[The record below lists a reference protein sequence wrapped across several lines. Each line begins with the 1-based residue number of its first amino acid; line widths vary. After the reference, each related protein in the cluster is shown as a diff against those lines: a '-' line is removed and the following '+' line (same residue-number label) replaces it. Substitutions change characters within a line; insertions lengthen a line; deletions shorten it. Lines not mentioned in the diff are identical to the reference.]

1 MTAIEVE
8 STVRHP
14 LWPELGAGRVLAVSD
29 KRPLHAKVHWPAV
42 GQTSTHAFS
51 SLRIVG
57 EQVDAREALARASR
71 FCNGIGRHSK
81 GHDHTQCLVEA
92 DALLIGLAAAG
103 YRVIGFTDLPTLQE
117 SNR

>member
-1 MTAIEVE
+1 MSAIKVE

-14 LWPELGAGRVLAVSD
+14 LWPELGSGRVLSVSD
-29 KRPLHAKVHWPAV
+29 KPPMNARVHWPAV
-42 GQTSTHAFS
+42 EQTSTHAFS

-57 EQVDAREALARASR
+57 DLPDAREALARASR
-71 FCNGIGRHSK
+71 FCNGIGRHSH

-117 SNR
+117 TSR

>member
-1 MTAIEVE
+1 MSEIGIDTA
-8 STVRHP
+8 VRHP
-14 LWPELGAGRVLAVSD
+14 LWPELGSGRVLSVSD
-29 KRPLHAKVHWPAV
+29 KRPMHARVYWPAAD
-42 GQTSTHAFS
+42 QTSTHAFS

-57 EQVDAREALARASR
+57 DVPDAREALARASR

-117 SNR
+117 SS